1 LNGVLEKG
9 QASGGVD
16 DVLGLGFGLVNDSV
30 SAICGVVNAAEIRN
44 FSKISIL
51 PIFVVNNSAAFQFML
66 DNVPSFSHALEI
78 IFAVILLSFLH
89 AISDDFADV
98 ILVDV
103 NGDGHT
109 DHAQEDQGHHDSI
122 GVNHTRIFST
132 SSATS
137 KETDEKHDSSNDDQ
151 DHRGVQVGVS
161 KEVQVLVHLDLDV
174 GANADKS
181 HRAEEDHEVEEK
193 DDILDDVVTTT
204 HLEFSVLRSLELKHQ
219 LI

>member
-1 LNGVLEKG
+1 
-9 QASGGVD
+9 
-16 DVLGLGFGLVNDSV
+16 
-30 SAICGVVNAAEIRN
+30 
-44 FSKISIL
+44 
-51 PIFVVNNSAAFQFML
+51 ML

-78 IFAVILLSFLH
+78 LFAVILLSFLH

-109 DHAQEDQGHHDSI
+109 NHAQEDQGHHDSI
-122 GVNHTRIFST
+122 GVNHTWIFSA
-132 SSATS
+132 SSTTS
-137 KETDEKHDSSNDDQ
+137 KETDEKHDSSDDDQ

-204 HLEFSVLRSLELKHQ
+204 HLEFSVL
-219 LI
+219 